1 MLNYNAQRD
10 DRIVELERMVAHR
23 TTLIAS
29 LCSCLGMLEDA
40 LRRVQEEPPRPSTP
54 EVIDLTLDE
63 EDEYMTSSS
72 VIDLSDTDVEDD
84 VVDLLG
90 GPIEI
95 PIVEREELIVQE
107 TPPPQEVME
116 RLRTPI
122 IEEDVRAVD
131 READLLV
138 REGRAL
144 PKYEDVPDC
153 EINKR
158 KKSEIKHIKE

>member
-1 MLNYNAQRD
+1 
-10 DRIVELERMVAHR
+10 
-23 TTLIAS
+23 
-29 LCSCLGMLEDA
+29 
-40 LRRVQEEPPRPSTP
+40 VQEEPPRLSTP

-63 EDEYMTSSS
+63 EDEFVTSSS

-95 PIVEREELIVQE
+95 LIVERDELVVPE

-122 IEEDVRAVD
+122 IEEDVHAAD

-144 PKYEDVPDC
+144 PEYEEAPDYVDAPLY
-153 EINKR
+153 EESK
-158 KKSEIKHIKE
+158 